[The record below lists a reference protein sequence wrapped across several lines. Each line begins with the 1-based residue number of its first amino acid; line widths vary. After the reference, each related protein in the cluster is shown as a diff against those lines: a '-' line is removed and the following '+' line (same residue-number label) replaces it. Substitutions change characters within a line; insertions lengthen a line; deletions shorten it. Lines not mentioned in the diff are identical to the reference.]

1 MRSGVAFVLA
11 AAGAAVGGGGGKRRH
26 CKRKGRDCGFAKGG
40 LNRPGMEYLV
50 GDGLWGV
57 GCWVLRECRSSGG
70 VAFFKNFEQGLRVSP
85 KGNFS

>member
-1 MRSGVAFVLA
+1 MVQQLRSGVAFVLA

-57 GCWVLRECRSSGG
+57 GCCVSVGILVEGTFLRI
-70 VAFFKNFEQGLRVSP
+70 LRRGRESL
-85 KGNFS
+85 